1 MTKEWPDFEVNCI
14 IEKATLDC
22 LNNRDIKKA
31 IDYINRMLKEGGIF
45 FHISCCPP
53 ESRINILKKWDVKV
67 YEFPKTIIP
76 IFAEIDDSKSYY
88 AYVCTK

>member
-1 MTKEWPDFEVNCI
+1 M
-14 IEKATLDC
+14 EKATLDC
-22 LNNRDIKKA
+22 LNPRDIRRA
-31 IDYINRMLKEGGIF
+31 IDYINRMLRPGGVF

-53 ESRINILKKWDVKV
+53 EQRINILKKWDVKV

-76 IFAEIDDSKSYY
+76 VFAEIDDSKSYY